1 MGTWRQLVWYVR
13 FSGEQLGPFKF
24 DELSGFLEQLGSV
37 DSVTVKREGEHGWS
51 SIESYEE
58 LAQLYA
64 NLTRTAAEQAAGDED
79 QTLMSTDM
87 PPEMLEEFRAL
98 LDADEP
104 RNSEASENSGD
115 EEIEEPPATSSM
127 SAEKLK
133 ITRPIKLDN
142 ISNFATDEHASAGP
156 ETKSFSD
163 SKPDLGDLSEPVTV
177 DVSLDGIMS
186 AWSEEAPIQD
196 QPVSGQPSKVDRGPP
211 GLLPRI
217 ETPPDTLHEPSFPFS
232 EQLGLKGE
240 DPKTLASSG
249 TARPR
254 PGEASTAHLKRSSAE
269 HVTQTRTMRPHNPT
283 IRSKPKF
290 DWLKFLVTTV
300 TVASVVGGGGV
311 YALSSQLART
321 HEGTPNSATAVT
333 GKEVQRKMTLKEK
346 EGDGNAQ
353 QIASPKNEP
362 ETPNASTK
370 IIEFSESDADEKRSG
385 SKPESNQVNA
395 KNEKESSG
403 VKIIDSQPTGKTN
416 SAPVQL
422 KNSAKRGTSRQNLSN
437 KTKQSTKRYR
447 VPQRLS
453 RRMIERTLKRS
464 ASQLAKCG
472 AAKNTKVT
480 AVLDIL
486 SSGKVKRLEV
496 ADFGRLGPSSK
507 TCVEKVLKK
516 TKFPAAKRPS
526 NGLRI
531 PLRL

>member
-1 MGTWRQLVWYVR
+1 MWYVR
-13 FSGEQLGPFKF
+13 FGGEQLGPFKF

-37 DSVTVKREGEHGWS
+37 DSVTVKREDEQVWS

-64 NLTRTAAEQAAGDED
+64 NLIRTDADPVAVDED

-98 LDADEP
+98 LDADESQDVDAP
-104 RNSEASENSGD
+104 ENFGG
-115 EEIEEPPATSSM
+115 EEEVEEPPETSSM

-142 ISNFATDEHASAGP
+142 IANFATDEHASAVP
-156 ETKSFSD
+156 ETKSFSE
-163 SKPDLGDLSEPVTV
+163 SKPELGDLSEPVTV

-186 AWSEEAPIQD
+186 AWSEEVPIQD
-196 QPVSGQPSKVDRGPP
+196 QPSSGQPSEVEPAPP

-232 EQLGLKGE
+232 EQLGLRGK
-240 DPKTLASSG
+240 DTKAFNSSASG
-249 TARPR
+249 HPR
-254 PGEASTAHLKRSSAE
+254 TDEASTAQLRRTSAATVIGGRAE
-269 HVTQTRTMRPHNPT
+269 DLHNRT
-283 IRSKPKF
+283 ILSKPKF
-290 DWLKFLVTTV
+290 NWSKFLVTTV
-300 TVASVVGGGGV
+300 LVASVVGGGGV

-321 HEGTPNSATAVT
+321 YDETPANVSVPINREAQ
-333 GKEVQRKMTLKEK
+333 GKRALKENVG
-346 EGDGNAQ
+346 EGSAQ
-353 QIASPKNEP
+353 QGSAQQVTSPQKTQATPKNSEK
-362 ETPNASTK
+362 AF
-370 IIEFSESDADEKRSG
+370 EFSESEADETRPG
-385 SKPESNQVNA
+385 LAPENKQGNA
-395 KNEKESSG
+395 KSETGTSDGGTIGSR
-403 VKIIDSQPTGKTN
+403 VTGKMT
-416 SAPVQL
+416 STPAQT
-422 KNSAKRGTSRQNLSN
+422 KNSTKRAIVRQNLSN
-437 KTKQSTKRYR
+437 KTRRVTKRYS

-453 RRMIERTLKRS
+453 RKMIERTLKRR
-464 ASQLAKCG
+464 ATQLANCG
-472 AAKNTKVT
+472 AGKNTKVT

-496 ADFGRLGPSSK
+496 ADFGRLGPTSK

>member
-1 MGTWRQLVWYVR
+1 MWYVR

-37 DSVTVKREGEHGWS
+37 DSVTVKRQDEDVWS
-51 SIESYEE
+51 SIESYGE

-64 NLTRTAAEQAAGDED
+64 NLTRTAAEQAPGDED

-104 RNSEASENSGD
+104 QDPEVSKNLGD
-115 EEIEEPPATSSM
+115 EEIEEPPETSSI
-127 SAEKLK
+127 SVEKLK

-156 ETKSFSD
+156 ETKSFSE
-163 SKPDLGDLSEPVTV
+163 SKPELGDLSEPVTV

-186 AWSEEAPIQD
+186 AWSEEVPIQD
-196 QPVSGQPSKVDRGPP
+196 QPSSGQPSKVDRAPP

-232 EQLGLKGE
+232 EQLGLRREG
-240 DPKTLASSG
+240 PNTLNSSG
-249 TARPR
+249 ASRPR
-254 PGEASTAHLKRSSAE
+254 AGEASTAQLKGRTAE
-269 HVTQTRTMRPHNPT
+269 LVTPTRTMRPHNPP
-283 IRSKPKF
+283 IRSRPKF
-290 DWLKFLVTTV
+290 NWLKFLVTTV
-300 TVASVVGGGGV
+300 LVASVVGGGGV
-311 YALSSQLART
+311 YALSSQLAGT
-321 HEGTPNSATAVT
+321 YEKTPNSATAVT
-333 GKEVQRKMTLKEK
+333 VKEAQRQRALKAK
-346 EGDGNAQ
+346 EGRGSAQ
-353 QIASPKNEP
+353 QIMSPKNAP
-362 ETPNASTK
+362 PTSKTSPK
-370 IIEFSESDADEKRSG
+370 MFEFSESEAQENRPG
-385 SKPESNQVNA
+385 SKPESKQGNA
-395 KNEKESSG
+395 KDEKESSDATPG
-403 VKIIDSQPTGKTN
+403 ANVIGSQPTDKTN
-416 SAPVQL
+416 SAPAQL
-422 KNSAKRGTSRQNLSN
+422 RNSMKRGNSRQNLSN
-437 KTKQSTKRYR
+437 KMKKSTKRYR

-464 ASQLAKCG
+464 ASQLANCG
-472 AAKNTKVT
+472 AEKNTKVT

-496 ADFGRLGPSSK
+496 ADFGRLGPTSK